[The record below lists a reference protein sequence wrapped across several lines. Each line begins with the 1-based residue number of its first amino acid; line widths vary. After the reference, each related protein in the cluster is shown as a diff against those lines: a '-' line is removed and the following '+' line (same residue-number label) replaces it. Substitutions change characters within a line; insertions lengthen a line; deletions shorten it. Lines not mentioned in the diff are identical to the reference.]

1 MKIKSVFLSTA
12 LSASLLLGITPPVL
26 GATINPSLPLSAL
39 SSSDDIAVPNFAK
52 ELPLAFDVPAGTV
65 PQSLSGTLQIPAEFS
80 GGVVEFY
87 DGDRL
92 FHTLRLE
99 VNDSRAHIEVPLQ
112 SVPVEDGRAN
122 FWLRAMLDPVNNQ
135 WCYEEQ
141 EVRFLDGNVT
151 FEGATINPAVV
162 ADYFP
167 SVLRALTIYV
177 PENPSEAV
185 QEATLEVATSLDSV
199 YRRSGLD
206 VNVETLPTGTDA
218 PPTRPQDF
226 ERQIVLV
233 DEATESNT
241 QKTELV
247 NPGQDNAFL
256 RLNGNADELYDQA
269 RLLTDA
275 TLPLA
280 VDTEVTASGFG
291 DVPNLSTDVAT
302 LQELGITQLTSESV
316 ARTSVTLGIERSR
329 LRTYSQSM
337 DLHITGTYTPLPPQN
352 AGQITFSIGDTVLDS
367 LTTDDTGIID
377 REFNVPGD
385 LVNRYTAI
393 VVEFTSTGDVNCG
406 VTQPVGLNIDSDS
419 LVTSQHSDVPVLNG
433 FRSLPQSFQPR
444 VDVAFADPSV
454 QELSRAVSV
463 VLGIQSMSS
472 QRIRPHLVNWD
483 EAVASERPTIFID
496 AAGAKTDQVPSY
508 LAQQGQT
515 LEITSKNDQN
525 ADGEELT
532 RSLQTNAALVVGSIQ
547 AVWDADKKRT
557 VIVASSQDNPADL
570 DALISWMGEDRER
583 WSDLN
588 GDLIVKVRDR
598 EPVQLTTVEAPDQ
611 PGRSATV
618 FITIGVSL
626 VVIALIVAAVVSVS
640 RRSQKG
646 YK

>member
-1 MKIKSVFLSTA
+1 MSTA
-12 LSASLLLGITPPVL
+12 LSTSLLLGITPPVL
-26 GATINPSLPLSAL
+26 GATINPSMPLSAL
-39 SSSDDIAVPNFAK
+39 RSSDDIAVPNFAK
-52 ELPLAFDVPAGTV
+52 ELPLSFDVPAGTV

-99 VNDSRAHIEVPLQ
+99 VNDSRAYLEVPLQ
-112 SVPVEDGRAN
+112 SIPVEDGRAN
-122 FWLRAMLDPVNNQ
+122 FSLRAILDPVNNQ

-177 PENPSEAV
+177 PENPSGAV

-206 VNVETLPTGTDA
+206 VNVETLPTGSDGPATA
-218 PPTRPQDF
+218 PGDF

-233 DEATESNT
+233 DEVTERNT

-256 RLNGNADELYDQA
+256 RLSGNADELYDQA

-302 LQELGITQLTSESV
+302 LQELGITQLTSESI

-329 LRTYSQSM
+329 LRTYSQYM

-352 AGQITFSIGDTVLDS
+352 AGQITFSVGDTVLDS
-367 LTTDDTGIID
+367 FTTDDTGIID

-385 LVNRYTAI
+385 LVNRYTEI
-393 VVEFTSTGDVNCG
+393 VVEFTSTGDVNCE

-472 QRIRPHLVNWD
+472 QRIRPHLVDWD

-508 LAQQGQT
+508 LAQQGPT

-525 ADGEELT
+525 ADGEQLT

-557 VIVASSQDNPADL
+557 VIVASSQDSPAEL

-618 FITIGVSL
+618 FIAIGVSL

>member
-99 VNDSRAHIEVPLQ
+99 VSDSRAHIEVPLQ
-112 SVPVEDGRAN
+112 SVPVEDGRAT

-218 PPTRPQDF
+218 PPARPQDF

-329 LRTYSQSM
+329 LRTYLQSM

-496 AAGAKTDQVPSY
+496 AAGAKTDEVPSY

-525 ADGEELT
+525 ADGEQLT

-598 EPVQLTTVEAPDQ
+598 EPVQLTTVEASEQ

-618 FITIGVSL
+618 FIAIGVSL

>member
-1 MKIKSVFLSTA
+1 M
-12 LSASLLLGITPPVL
+12 L

-112 SVPVEDGRAN
+112 SVPVEDGRAT

-135 WCYEEQ
+135 WCYEKQ

-316 ARTSVTLGIERSR
+316 AHTSVTLGIERSR

-525 ADGEELT
+525 ADGEQLT

-611 PGRSATV
+611 PGRSATA
-618 FITIGVSL
+618 FIAIGVSL

>member
-1 MKIKSVFLSTA
+1 M
-12 LSASLLLGITPPVL
+12 L

-99 VNDSRAHIEVPLQ
+99 VSDSRAHIEVPLQ
-112 SVPVEDGRAN
+112 SVPVEDGRAT

-206 VNVETLPTGTDA
+206 VNVKTLPTGTDA

-291 DVPNLSTDVAT
+291 DVPNLSKDVAT

-329 LRTYSQSM
+329 LRTYLQSM

-525 ADGEELT
+525 ADGEQLT

-557 VIVASSQDNPADL
+557 VIVASSQDSPAEL

-598 EPVQLTTVEAPDQ
+598 EPLQLTTVEAPDQ

-618 FITIGVSL
+618 FIAIGVSL

>member
-1 MKIKSVFLSTA
+1 MSTA

-99 VNDSRAHIEVPLQ
+99 VSDSRAHIEVPLQ
-112 SVPVEDGRAN
+112 SVPVEDGRAT

-218 PPTRPQDF
+218 PPARPQDF

-329 LRTYSQSM
+329 LRTYLQSM

-496 AAGAKTDQVPSY
+496 AAGAKTDEVPSY

-525 ADGEELT
+525 ADGEQLT

-598 EPVQLTTVEAPDQ
+598 EPVQLTTVEASEQ

-618 FITIGVSL
+618 FIAIGVSL